1 MASKLRY
8 PKVECPIAQTRIVKN
23 MQSNKNIPERFN
35 QAFSVLVWGIAGVKM
50 LLIASFIAVLSQASS
65 SIAKSKSQEEVTK
78 TLQPIVCKGSNLLT
92 QLEKDDP
99 AAFAKIDQLAK
110 EVTNGSSRFWKIEKA
125 GLPTSWLFGTMH
137 FSDPRVVNIPDV
149 VEQAFKSSTVVVIE
163 NTQVLDPKALAAAMA
178 EVRSM
183 MFFTDGSTLEEHY
196 SDETIEI
203 LKTRLQG
210 REIPY
215 FLGKRMQPWVL
226 ATAIVMPM
234 CEIERKN
241 RKQKVLDY
249 VLGFRALS
257 EGKTLIGLESVKEQI
272 SAMAGLTLEFHLK
285 SLEETLKLGDKLD
298 DMMETMVQ
306 LYAASEVGKFWP
318 LMEHLSPETS
328 KGPGYAQF
336 QEALITRR
344 NKVMADRANPQLE
357 KGGVFMAVGALHLP
371 GKLGVVQLLRDA
383 GYTVTSA
390 Q

>member
-1 MASKLRY
+1 
-8 PKVECPIAQTRIVKN
+8 
-23 MQSNKNIPERFN
+23 MQSNKNMSEKFN
-35 QAFSVLVWGIAGVKM
+35 NVFTWLVWGIAGVKLM
-50 LLIASFIAVLSQASS
+50 LIASFIAVLSQANSS
-65 SIAKSKSQEEVTK
+65 FAANSSLTESKSPEDMTK
-78 TLQPIVCKGSNLLT
+78 SLQPIVCKGANLLT
-92 QLEKDDP
+92 RLEKDDP
-99 AAFAKIDQLAK
+99 AAFAKIGEQAK
-110 EVTNGSSRFWKIEKA
+110 KVMNGSSRFWKIEKA
-125 GLPTSWLFGTMH
+125 GLPVSWLFGTMH
-137 FSDPRVVNIPDV
+137 FSDPRVVIIPDV
-149 VEQAFKSSTVVVIE
+149 VEQAFAGSNAVVIE
-163 NTQVLDPKALAAAMA
+163 NTQVLNPEALAAAMV
-178 EVRSM
+178 EVRSL
-183 MFFTDGSTLEEHY
+183 MFFTDGSTLEARY
-196 SDETIEI
+196 GKETIRL
-203 LKTRLQG
+203 LKARLKG

-249 VLGFRALS
+249 VLGLRALG

-272 SAMAGLTLEFHLK
+272 SAMSGLSLEFHLK

-306 LYAASEVGKFWP
+306 LYAAGEVGKFWP
-318 LMEHLSPETS
+318 LMEHMSPETS

-390 Q
+390 L

>member
-1 MASKLRY
+1 MRLNENMSK
-8 PKVECPIAQTRIVKN
+8 K
-23 MQSNKNIPERFN
+23 FN
-35 QAFSVLVWGIAGVKM
+35 QAFTWAVWGITSVKLM
-50 LLIASFIAVLSQASS
+50 LIASFFAVLSQASS
-65 SIAKSKSQEEVTK
+65 SFAESQSSEEVAK
-78 TLQPIVCKGSNLLT
+78 TLPPIVCKGANLLT
-92 QLEKDDP
+92 RMEKHDP
-99 AAFAKIDQLAK
+99 AAFAKIDELAK
-110 EVTNGSSRFWKIEKA
+110 KVTNGSSRFWKIEKD
-125 GLPTSWLFGTMH
+125 GMPTSWLFGTMH

-149 VEQAFKSSTVVVIE
+149 VEQAFKSSNTVVIE
-163 NTQVLDPKALAAAMA
+163 NIQVLDPKALAAAMA

-183 MFFTDGSTLEEHY
+183 MFFTDGSTLEERY
-196 SDETIEI
+196 SKETIDL
-203 LKTRLQG
+203 LKVRLLG
-210 REIPY
+210 RTIPY

-241 RKQKVLDY
+241 RKEKVLDY
-249 VLGFRALS
+249 VLGTRALN

-298 DMMETMVQ
+298 DMMETMVE
-306 LYAASEVGKFWP
+306 LYAAGEVGKFWP
-318 LMEHLSPETS
+318 LMEHMSPETS

-344 NKVMADRANPQLE
+344 NKVMADRANAQLE

-371 GKLGVVQLLRDA
+371 GELGVVQLLRDA

>member
-1 MASKLRY
+1 
-8 PKVECPIAQTRIVKN
+8 
-23 MQSNKNIPERFN
+23 MQSNNNMSEKFN
-35 QAFSVLVWGIAGVKM
+35 QAFTWAVWGIAGIKLV
-50 LLIASFIAVLSQASS
+50 LIASFFAVLSQASS
-65 SIAKSKSQEEVTK
+65 SLAASSSIAESKSSEDITK
-78 TLQPIVCKGSNLLT
+78 ISPPIVCKGSNLLT
-92 QLEKDDP
+92 QLEIDDP
-99 AAFAKIDQLAK
+99 VAFAKIDQLAK
-110 EVTNGSSRFWKIEKA
+110 TVMNGSARFWKIEKE
-125 GLPTSWLFGTMH
+125 GMPTSWLFGTMH

-149 VEQAFKSSTVVVIE
+149 VEQAFNSSSTVVIE
-163 NTQVLDPKALAAAMA
+163 NTQVLDPKALAAAMV
-178 EVRSM
+178 EVRSL
-183 MFFTDGSTLEEHY
+183 MFFTDGSTLEQRYGE
-196 SDETIEI
+196 ETIQL
-203 LKTRLQG
+203 LKARLQG

-241 RKQKVLDY
+241 RKEKVLDY
-249 VLGFRALS
+249 VLGTRALS

-272 SAMAGLTLEFHLK
+272 GAMAGLTLEFHLK

-306 LYAASEVGKFWP
+306 LYAAGEVGKFWP

-371 GKLGVVQLLRDA
+371 GKLGVVQLLRNA